1 MIFRQYVSSGITNI
15 LAIAFLTVALLTF
28 GYAQYFDRLF
38 IVFLLGLILFNI
50 TNANI
55 ISIALIFLLER
66 FLEEG
71 VFFSSSYLF
80 IKPLIYLLSL
90 WLIKQFWYDSLIRR
104 VILPTIATCII
115 CEIYWYLTSYN
126 APRVHSY
133 IAMLMLN
140 MVTRHL
146 IFLRIPIFKR
156 LQSLSFIKNTVTLP
170 LKQISIDLPLYSL
183 AKVNILVVV
192 AMIVEYLI
200 RHLSPFEPLVIY
212 SIYSFIVHLL
222 SAVTLFF
229 IVNFIV
235 KSNYKINA

>member
-104 VILPTIATCII
+104 IILPTIII
-115 CEIYWYLTSYN
+115 CVICEVYWYTTDYN
-126 APRVHSY
+126 APKIYYY
-133 IAMLMLN
+133 IAMMSLN
-140 MVTRHL
+140 IITRHL
-146 IFLRIPIFKR
+146 IFLRVPLFRKFQAIPRIQKIIS
-156 LQSLSFIKNTVTLP
+156 QP
-170 LKQISIDLPLYSL
+170 LKQTSVDLPLYTL
-183 AKVNILVVV
+183 AMVNILVIVT
-192 AMIVEYLI
+192 MISEYLV
-200 RHLSPFEPLVIY
+200 RHLTSLDPLFFY
-212 SIYSFIVHLL
+212 SLYSEVVHLL
-222 SAVTLFF
+222 SVVTLFF
-229 IVNFIV
+229 IVQFII
-235 KSNYKINA
+235 KSTYKINA